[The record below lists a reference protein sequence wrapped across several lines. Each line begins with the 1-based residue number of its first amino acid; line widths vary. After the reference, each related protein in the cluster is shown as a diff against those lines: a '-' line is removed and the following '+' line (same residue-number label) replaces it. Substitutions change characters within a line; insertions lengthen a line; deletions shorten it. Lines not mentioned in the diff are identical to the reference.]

1 MSYEKNRAR
10 MLETIK
16 ALECN
21 PVGELYPAACLTFF
35 VERSRLNGAINA
47 LITKRSPLGFLVIRC
62 AFGAW
67 SISFEDADNGEY
79 HYPLDSVA
87 LIEYLELYAD

>member
-1 MSYEKNRAR
+1 MSYEKNRAL

-16 ALECN
+16 ALEKC
-21 PVGELYPAACLTFF
+21 PPELCPGSCLTFF

-47 LITKRSPLGFLVIRC
+47 LITARRPLGFIMIRC

-67 SISFEDADNGEY
+67 SISFEDDDNGEY
-79 HYPLDSVA
+79 LYPLESVD